1 MNDYSSLTKVLRD
14 INQINFVRIFII
26 IIGAWVVMRM
36 VERAVPWLAERLGGR
51 FRLYILPS
59 IPVLRLLIINVALI
73 LLVPTIIEPTLQN
86 LAAIFA
92 ALAIALG
99 FAVKDFGSSLVAGIV
114 AIYERPYRPGDW
126 VKIDRAYGEVKT
138 VGLRAMR
145 LVTPDDDTVT
155 IPHLKFW
162 DTNIY
167 NANDG
172 RRDLMCVTDFYLHP
186 HHDGALVRRKL
197 RDVAL
202 TSPYLNHERPIVVV
216 LKEEVWGTHYK
227 VRAYP
232 GSSFNSSAILRC
244 GARRPCLKWGWS
256 WAGVPL
262 ERGRWFPPVI
272 AKNLCRG
279 LSAAPTRTFELPWA
293 QLQPEDYLQSLKQFH
308 VFV

>member
-59 IPVLRLLIINVALI
+59 IPVMRLLIINVALI

-232 GSSFNSSAILRC
+232 IDCREQFQFISDIAVRGKAALLEMGVELGWRPL
-244 GARRPCLKWGWS
+244 GAGAMVPAGDSKESLPRP
-256 WAGVPL
+256 
-262 ERGRWFPPVI
+262 ERG
-272 AKNLCRG
+272 AYSDL
-279 LSAAPTRTFELPWA
+279 
-293 QLQPEDYLQSLKQFH
+293 
-308 VFV
+308 

>member
-1 MNDYSSLTKVLRD
+1 MNDYPSLTKVIRD
-14 INQINFVRIFII
+14 IHQINFLGIVAVLV
-26 IIGAWVVMRM
+26 GAWVLIRLE
-36 VERAVPWLAERLGGR
+36 ERLIPWLAERLGGR

-59 IPVLRLLIINVALI
+59 IPVLRLLIINLAII
-73 LLVPTIIEPTLQN
+73 LAVPMLIEPTLQN
-86 LAAIFA
+86 IAAIFA

-126 VKIDRAYGEVKT
+126 VKIDQAYGEVKT

-172 RRDLMCVTDFYLHP
+172 RRDLMCVADFFLHP
-186 HHDGALVRRKL
+186 HHDGAMVRRKL
-197 RDVAL
+197 HDVAL

-216 LKEEVWGTHYK
+216 LEEKEWGTHYK

-232 GSSFNSSAILRC
+232 IDCREQFQFISDIAVRGKAALLEMGVKLGWRLQYAGTTIAANGLKEPLAPAESGESS
-244 GARRPCLKWGWS
+244 
-256 WAGVPL
+256 
-262 ERGRWFPPVI
+262 GR
-272 AKNLCRG
+272 
-279 LSAAPTRTFELPWA
+279 
-293 QLQPEDYLQSLKQFH
+293 
-308 VFV
+308 